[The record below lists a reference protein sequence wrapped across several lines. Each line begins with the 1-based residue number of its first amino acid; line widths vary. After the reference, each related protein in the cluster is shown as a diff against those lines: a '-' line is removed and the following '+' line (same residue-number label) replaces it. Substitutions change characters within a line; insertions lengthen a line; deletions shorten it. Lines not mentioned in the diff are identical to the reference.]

1 MILPAGWSV
10 ACSSVPRAPLGG
22 GELAFLRTRP
32 RTEAVSSVLS
42 RIRGFVR
49 RNGAREAEAV
59 LFQTCFSK

>member
-1 MILPAGWSV
+1 M
-10 ACSSVPRAPLGG
+10 R
-22 GELAFLRTRP
+22 
-32 RTEAVSSVLS
+32 VLS